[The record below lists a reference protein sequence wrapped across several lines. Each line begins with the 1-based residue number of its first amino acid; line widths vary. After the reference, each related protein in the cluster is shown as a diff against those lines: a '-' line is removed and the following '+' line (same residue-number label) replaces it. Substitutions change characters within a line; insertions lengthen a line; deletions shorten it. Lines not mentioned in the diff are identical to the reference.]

1 VRRGLKP
8 SDIAAAVRAIHN
20 EQTQAVRAVM
30 DRWGAASRAATEK
43 RQAKA
48 ASIPH
53 EARAPMRPLAGRQP
67 S

>member
-8 SDIAAAVRAIHN
+8 SDIAAAVRAIRD
-20 EQTQAVRAVM
+20 EQTVAVRAVM

-43 RQAKA
+43 RQARQ
-48 ASIPH
+48 ASAPH
-53 EARAPMRPLAGRQP
+53 DARAPMRPLAGRQP